1 MTETESAM
9 PPASNADAMETR
21 SVRLPPSLWAAC
33 EEFAVANGEKL
44 SETYRRVFT
53 LGISEERER
62 RIKDLEYRNK
72 VLVNERLEAKKA
84 RVVDLVEVLADN
96 DDPELRKI
104 ANAFREWLGK

>member
-1 MTETESAM
+1 MTENAM
-9 PPASNADAMETR
+9 PPASNADAMETK
-21 SVRLPPSLWAAC
+21 SVRLPPSLWDAC

-84 RVVDLVEVLADN
+84 KAVELAAALAEY
-96 DDPELRKI
+96 DDPRLQEI
-104 ANAFREWLGK
+104 AAAFDEWLNK

>member
-1 MTETESAM
+1 MTESVM

-21 SVRLPPSLWAAC
+21 SVRLPPSLWTAC

-84 RVVDLVEVLADN
+84 GAVKLAAALAEY
-96 DDPELRKI
+96 DDPRLQEI
-104 ANAFREWLGK
+104 AAGFNEWLG